1 MYMYMYSEVMNSIFL
16 LVFGILP
23 FSIILNIFLT
33 QLIQA
38 KILQNQKDVGRLLQS
53 TMERS
58 NQRFPLSDIL
68 PVPIQRMLRYP
79 LLIKELEKNSRK
91 SAMPS
96 QNQVVQLE
104 KLLVF
109 LEVRCP
115 VCLSVCLIH
124 LAI

>member
-1 MYMYMYSEVMNSIFL
+1 MYMYMYSEVMNSI
-16 LVFGILP
+16 LP
-23 FSIILNIFLT
+23 FSIILIVFLT

-38 KILQNQKDVGRLLQS
+38 KILQNQKDLGRLLQS
-53 TMERS
+53 TMEKS

-104 KLLVF
+104 RLLVF
-109 LEVRCP
+109 LEVCCP
-115 VCLSVCLIH
+115 V
-124 LAI
+124 